1 MQQFGGKDSKRH
13 FTVIIGGKEHGLYV
27 SSNPSSAA
35 RKAVTKLCSSNKSK
49 KVDFHI
55 REITQGSKKKT
66 YGPYVGH
73 IEKLKESIEL
83 KGRVIKY
90 KPVAKLSRETGV
102 KKGGMYRTFGGPAI
116 AEVKKCIHDRNYEKN
131 IDTTALR
138 TTPSEEEKWLRD
150 DRGTKVLLEKEEKV
164 EKLGEEFDLKSG
176 ENYFLVKKNNGISG
190 WVRGRYIKCPPKVRV
205 TLPNINNSSPS
216 ENNWLSSFQP
226 KYDAPISGLQRQPA
240 SLSGLRGQPASLSGL
255 RGQSA
260 YNQGPFASLSGLRGQ
275 SAYNQGP
282 SASLSGLRGQSAYN
296 QGQPASLSGLRGQ
309 SAYNQGPFASLS
321 GLRGQSAYNQGQP
334 ASLSA
339 NISQPIIRGFQ
350 KLYNC
355 LDNSQL
361 LESISGL
368 AIPGISIPKGQVID
382 LLEKQTDS
390 RTGNEFGK
398 IRVSTSRGN
407 VEGFVPFENLKKTRW
422 CCNHDFCL
430 KFNGPYDKDQTTNK
444 SIPKS
449 VAIILRND
457 QGDILVGTETDDKKM
472 SEFNKTLRGYHLCAG
487 KIDPGS
493 CPIISSYDETAEES
507 RFLRVE
513 KDGNRD
519 FKSWDAIFK
528 PNKTYRMEPWLSS
541 GRAIVFV
548 GDIGDLYYD
557 ASANLPYGKQQRFTN
572 RRQLDTVFDQLRRI
586 LPRTEENHK
595 YKEKINF
602 EWVTPLPKGSSE
614 SDWEAWSRRFQ
625 MFGWGRSIIQDYVE
639 RSS

>member
-240 SLSGLRGQPASLSGL
+240 SLSGLR
-255 RGQSA
+255 
-260 YNQGPFASLSGLRGQ
+260 
-275 SAYNQGP
+275 
-282 SASLSGLRGQSAYN
+282 
-296 QGQPASLSGLRGQ
+296 GQPASLSGLRGQ

>member
-27 SSNPSSAA
+27 SSTPSSAA

-164 EKLGEEFDLKSG
+164 EKLGEEFDVKSG

-240 SLSGLRGQPASLSGL
+240 SLSGLRGQ
-255 RGQSA
+255 SA
-260 YNQGPFASLSGLRGQ
+260 YNQGQP
-275 SAYNQGP
+275 
-282 SASLSGLRGQSAYN
+282 ASLSGLRGQSAYN

-309 SAYNQGPFASLS
+309 PASLS
-321 GLRGQSAYNQGQP
+321 GLRGQSAYNQGP
-334 ASLSA
+334 FASLSA

-361 LESISGL
+361 LESIGGR

-422 CCNHDFCL
+422 YCNHDFCL

-519 FKSWDAIFK
+519 FKKWDAMFK
-528 PNKTYRMEPWLSS
+528 PNKTYRMEPWVSS

-548 GDIGDLYYD
+548 GNIGDLYYD
-557 ASANLPYGKQQRFTN
+557 ASANLPYGNPQQFRQPN
-572 RRQLDTVFDQLRRI
+572 QLDYVFDQLRRA
-586 LPRTEENHK
+586 LPRTPENHK

-614 SDWEAWSRRFQ
+614 SDWEAWSSRFQ
-625 MFGWGRSIIQDYVE
+625 MFGWGRSIIQDYVK